1 MMALTLSDDQ
11 RLDWLRLIRTE
22 SVGPRTFRALINRHG
37 SAGAALEALPEVSR
51 RAGRPVTPFSLAEA
65 EREMVAARRIGVRFI
80 ALGEKDYPAALQA
93 IDSAP
98 PLLGVRGE
106 AAVLAKSFVG
116 IVGSRNASALGMKFT
131 HRLAQELGGEGYGIA
146 SGLARGIDT
155 AAHESSLDTGTVAV
169 MAGGPDYIYPPQN
182 EGLFHRIIERGA
194 IISEMPVGY
203 EPRARDFPRRN
214 RLVSGLSLGIVVIEA
229 AKGSG
234 SLITARF
241 ALEQGR
247 EVFAVPGSPLD
258 PRASGTNALIRE
270 GATLCAEAAHV
281 IEALRPQLDLGRP
294 GMAREPGATESEFQ
308 LWDELPLADVAL
320 APRSTGPATEW
331 QAGGE
336 EDVPEPALRSRLLS
350 LLGPTPVMIDDLI
363 REMGDAPRSIQMA
376 LMELELDGLVK
387 RHAGQRIALHSS
399 P

>member
-1 MMALTLSDDQ
+1 MMSITLSDNQ

-22 SVGPRTFRALINRHG
+22 SIGPRTFRALINRHG
-37 SAGAALEALPEVSR
+37 SAGAALEALPDISR
-51 RAGRPVTPFSLAEA
+51 RAGRPVTPCSLADA
-65 EREMVAARRIGVRFI
+65 EREMAAARRIGLSFI
-80 ALGEKDYPAALQA
+80 ALGERDYPAALQA

-98 PLLGVRGE
+98 PIIGVRGDL
-106 AAVLAKSFVG
+106 AVLGRSFVG
-116 IVGSRNASALGMKFT
+116 LVGSRNASALGLKFT
-131 HRLAQELGGEGYGIA
+131 HRLAQDLGAEGYAIA

-182 EGLFHRIIERGA
+182 EGLFHRIMERGA

-214 RLVSGLSLGIVVIEA
+214 RLVSGLSLGTVVIEA

-258 PRASGTNALIRE
+258 PRASGTNALIRQ

-281 IEALRPQLDLGRP
+281 IEALRPQLDLGMP
-294 GMAREPGATESEFQ
+294 GMAREPGAAEAEFQ
-308 LWDELPLADVAL
+308 LWDELPLPDVVMAPVSAGPAVEWQPPGEADVA
-320 APRSTGPATEW
+320 E
-331 QAGGE
+331 
-336 EDVPEPALRSRLLS
+336 PELRSRLLG

-363 REMGDAPRSIQMA
+363 RELGDKPRHVQMA

-387 RHAGQRIALHSS
+387 RHAGQRIALAAE
-399 P
+399 